1 MTSPPIRRILVVD
14 EWPEDREAVR
24 RAFLHDPSVRYEFLE
39 CGTGGE
45 ALALHARH
53 PQGIDLGILDGR
65 LPDMTGLELARQLLG
80 EEEIP
85 PFPIIMTTER
95 PPPDVS
101 SEAIESG
108 IHDFLAKE
116 SMAAESLPHLA
127 RNALDRYR
135 LMKRLAASERQ
146 ARDARL
152 RAEDASRAKSM
163 FLSSMSH
170 ELRTPLT
177 AVVGLADLLLEN
189 PAAVDSRQMLEMI
202 RSNGMHLAE
211 LLDDILD
218 LAKIEA
224 GTIHVELVECD
235 PLLLTRELCDL
246 MRLRA
251 QDEGLSF
258 ELAFDTPVPA
268 RIRTDPLRLR
278 QILLNL
284 LTNAIKFTSQG
295 GVRVSL
301 CYQAEPAPCLEF
313 TIADTGI
320 GIREADLEV
329 IFEPFVQVSEDD
341 RHRKHGAGLGLSISR
356 SLARLL
362 GGNLTA
368 KSRVGGGSQFS
379 VSIRAE
385 GAGQV
390 ARYDPRLYAAP
401 RKAAEQRPEL
411 RDGCW
416 TGRRILIA
424 EDTAANQFLLRRML
438 EATRAQTT
446 FVDTGEQA
454 LDAVCRSIDA
464 GQPFDVILMDIQMP
478 GMNGYEATRAI
489 RREGVTGPIV
499 ALTAAAMD
507 GDRERCLEAGCTS
520 YLSKPINRPAL
531 LKMIAESMVQD
542 AG

>member
-1 MTSPPIRRILVVD
+1 MI
-14 EWPEDREAVR
+14 
-24 RAFLHDPSVRYEFLE
+24 HDSTCRYQFVQA
-39 CGTGGE
+39 GSGQE
-45 ALALHARH
+45 ALALLKNDTQ
-53 PQGIDLGILDGR
+53 PFDLGFLDWH
-65 LPDMTGLELARQLLG
+65 LPDMTGLELARELKG
-80 EEEIP
+80 ESGIP
-85 PFPIIMTTER
+85 PFPIIMITGSH
-95 PPPDVS
+95 PIDVS
-101 SEAIESG
+101 TAAMESG
-108 IHDFLAKE
+108 IQDFLSKE
-116 SMAAESLPHLA
+116 TVDPASLPHIA
-127 RNALDRYR
+127 RNAIDRYR
-135 LMKRLAASERQ
+135 LMKRLVESERE
-146 ARDARL
+146 AREARI

-189 PAAVDSRQMLEMI
+189 PAAADSRQMLEMI
-202 RSNGMHLAE
+202 RSNGTHLAE
-211 LLDDILD
+211 LLNDILD

-224 GTIHVELVECD
+224 GTIDVELVECD

-278 QILLNL
+278 QILMNL
-284 LTNAIKFTSQG
+284 LTNAIKFTDKGS
-295 GVRVSL
+295 VRVSL
-301 CYQAEPAPCLEF
+301 CYQPEPEPCLEF
-313 TIADTGI
+313 TISDTGV
-320 GIREADLEV
+320 GISEADLEV
-329 IFEPFVQVSEDD
+329 IFEPFVQVSEDY
-341 RHRKHGAGLGLSISR
+341 RHRKNGAGLGLSISR

-379 VSIRAE
+379 ASIRAE

-411 RDGCW
+411 LDGCW
-416 TGRRILIA
+416 AGRRILIA
-424 EDTAANQFLLRRML
+424 EDTAANQYLLRRML
-438 EATRAQTT
+438 EATKAQTT
-446 FVDTGEQA
+446 FVETGEQA
-454 LDAVCRSIDA
+454 VDAVCRSIDA
-464 GQPFDVILMDIQMP
+464 GRPFDVVLMDIQMP

-489 RREGVTGPIV
+489 RREGVTGPVI

-531 LKMIAESMVQD
+531 LKMIADSMSQD
-542 AG
+542 GAN

>member
-1 MTSPPIRRILVVD
+1 MTSLPIRRVLVVD
-14 EWPEDREAVR
+14 DTSEDRDTVR
-24 RAFLHDPSVRYEFLE
+24 RALMHDPTCRYQFVQAA
-39 CGTGGE
+39 TGKE
-45 ALALHARH
+45 ALAHLVS
-53 PQGIDLGILDGR
+53 GTFDLGFLDWH
-65 LPDMTGLELARQLLG
+65 LPDMTGLELARQLMG
-80 EEEIP
+80 EHGIP
-85 PFPIIMTTER
+85 PFPIIMITGSH
-95 PPPDVS
+95 PIDVS
-101 SEAIESG
+101 REAMESG
-108 IHDFLAKE
+108 VQDFLSKE
-116 SMAAESLPHLA
+116 TVDPSSLPHIA
-127 RNALDRYR
+127 RNAIDRYR
-135 LMKRLAASERQ
+135 LMKRLVESERE
-146 ARDARL
+146 AREARI

-189 PAAVDSRQMLEMI
+189 PAAADSRQMLEMI
-202 RSNGMHLAE
+202 RSNGTHLAE
-211 LLDDILD
+211 LLNDILD

-224 GTIHVELVECD
+224 GTIDVELVECD

-278 QILLNL
+278 QILMNL
-284 LTNAIKFTSQG
+284 LTNAIKFTNKGS
-295 GVRVSL
+295 VRVSL
-301 CYQAEPAPCLEF
+301 CYQPEPEPCLEF
-313 TIADTGI
+313 TIADTGV
-320 GIREADLEV
+320 GISEGDLEA
-329 IFEPFVQVSEDD
+329 IFEPFVQVSEDY
-341 RHRKHGAGLGLSISR
+341 RHRKNGAGLGLSISR

-368 KSRVGGGSQFS
+368 KSRIGGGSQFS
-379 VSIRAE
+379 ASIRAE

-411 RDGCW
+411 LDGCW
-416 TGRRILIA
+416 DGRRILIA

-438 EATRAQTT
+438 EATKAQTT
-446 FVDTGEQA
+446 FVETGEQA
-454 LDAVCRSIDA
+454 VDAVCRSIDA
-464 GQPFDVILMDIQMP
+464 GRPFDVILMDIQMP

-489 RREGVTGPIV
+489 RREGVTGAII

-507 GDRERCLEAGCTS
+507 GDRERCLEAGCTN

-531 LKMIAESMVQD
+531 LKMIAESMGQD

>member
-1 MTSPPIRRILVVD
+1 MTSLPIRRVLVVD
-14 EWPEDREAVR
+14 DTSEDRDTVR
-24 RAFLHDPSVRYEFLE
+24 RALMHDATCRYQFVQAA
-39 CGTGGE
+39 TGSE
-45 ALALHARH
+45 ALAYL
-53 PQGIDLGILDGR
+53 QNETFDLGFLDWH
-65 LPDMTGLELARQLLG
+65 LPDMTGLALARQLMG
-80 EEEIP
+80 ENGIP
-85 PFPIIMTTER
+85 PFPIIMITGSH
-95 PPPDVS
+95 PIDVS
-101 SEAIESG
+101 REAMESG
-108 IHDFLAKE
+108 VQDFLSKE
-116 SMAAESLPHLA
+116 TVDPASLPHIA
-127 RNALDRYR
+127 RNAIDRYR
-135 LMKRLAASERQ
+135 LMKRLVESERE
-146 ARDARL
+146 AREARI

-189 PAAVDSRQMLEMI
+189 PAAADSRQMLEMI
-202 RSNGMHLAE
+202 RSNGTHLAE
-211 LLDDILD
+211 LLNDILD

-224 GTIHVELVECD
+224 GTIDVELVECD

-278 QILLNL
+278 QILMNL
-284 LTNAIKFTSQG
+284 LTNAIKFTNKGS
-295 GVRVSL
+295 VRVSL
-301 CYQAEPAPCLEF
+301 CYQPEPEPCLEF
-313 TIADTGI
+313 TIADTGV
-320 GIREADLEV
+320 GISEGDLEA
-329 IFEPFVQVSEDD
+329 IFEPFVQVSEDY
-341 RHRKHGAGLGLSISR
+341 RHRKNGAGLGLSISR

-368 KSRVGGGSQFS
+368 KSRIGGGSQFS
-379 VSIRAE
+379 ASIRAE

-416 TGRRILIA
+416 DGRRILIA

-438 EATRAQTT
+438 EATKAQTT
-446 FVDTGEQA
+446 FVETGEQA
-454 LDAVCRSIDA
+454 VDAVCRSIDA
-464 GQPFDVILMDIQMP
+464 GRPFDVILMDIQMP

-489 RREGVTGPIV
+489 RREGVTGAII

-531 LKMIAESMVQD
+531 LKMIAESMGQD